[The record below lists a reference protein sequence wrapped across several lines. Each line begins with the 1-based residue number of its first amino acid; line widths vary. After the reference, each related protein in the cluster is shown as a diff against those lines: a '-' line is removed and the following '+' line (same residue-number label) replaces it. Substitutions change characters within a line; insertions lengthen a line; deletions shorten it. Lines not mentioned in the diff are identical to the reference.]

1 MNAFV
6 KEVSIT
12 VYIQERIQ
20 GCGKRCVPPPLSLSM
35 EGTIPLSL
43 RIVYTKKV
51 YVHIHI
57 MYYDQIIKKIYIY
70 NI

>member
-20 GCGKRCVPPPLSLSM
+20 GAERGVSPPPLSLSM

-51 YVHIHI
+51 YVHICTHHALRS
-57 MYYDQIIKKIYIY
+57 DSGL
-70 NI
+70 